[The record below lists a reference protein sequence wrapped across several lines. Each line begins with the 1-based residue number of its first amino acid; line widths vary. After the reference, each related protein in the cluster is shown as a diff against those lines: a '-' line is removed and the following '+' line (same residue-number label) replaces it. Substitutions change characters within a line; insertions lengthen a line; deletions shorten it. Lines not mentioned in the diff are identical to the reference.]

1 MINDNDASIMNF
13 TIKQSIP
20 TYTIKQS
27 YASNTQNEFEIYDAD
42 YKIGY
47 YVTDTAADCIE
58 VYSNPSDNVASLD
71 NFDDFLRID
80 YVDNAEEAFDLIV
93 SNYEYA

>member
-1 MINDNDASIMNF
+1 MALMLNDKSASIM
-13 TIKQSIP
+13 S
-20 TYTIKQS
+20 YTIKQS

-42 YKIGY
+42 YRIGY

-80 YVDNAEEAFDLIV
+80 YVLTAEEAFDIIV
-93 SNYEYA
+93 SNFEYA